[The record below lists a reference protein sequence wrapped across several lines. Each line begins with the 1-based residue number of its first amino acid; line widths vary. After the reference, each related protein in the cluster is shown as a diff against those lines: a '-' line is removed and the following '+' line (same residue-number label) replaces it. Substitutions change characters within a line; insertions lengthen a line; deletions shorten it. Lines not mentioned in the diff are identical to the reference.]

1 MSRVTIHDKF
11 CLINIIFSEELGE
24 MALHS
29 EDTATRTELD
39 AGVIGHNSQFWKLV
53 ESHFNSGFPS
63 DGVDGQKY
71 PDIIHHIHPLFD
83 QHDEV
88 INPGMHGTFKAEKL
102 RSLWKEM
109 QSEYDTVMTKF
120 TKSGNHQSSF
130 MRAAMK
136 ALNND
141 QTSLL
146 SSSSLNDDDEEE
158 DDDLGDDDESG
169 VEAGGWCCFT
179 NSLPIIYLRM
189 WLNER
194 PLLTTFVSRK
204 IPDGIQ
210 LDTMKAEAKKRS
222 ASDRDSTKSD
232 GKKQKKSPSESIA
245 DAFISFVKIK
255 EEEAATHPQNIM
267 DSLGGELKSVLRS
280 QAVKEKIDLLEK
292 QIAVVT
298 RCIEQSQSPAQKVCY
313 TIVLCKLES
322 ELNDLVII

>member
-1 MSRVTIHDKF
+1 
-11 CLINIIFSEELGE
+11 
-24 MALHS
+24 
-29 EDTATRTELD
+29 
-39 AGVIGHNSQFWKLV
+39 
-53 ESHFNSGFPS
+53 
-63 DGVDGQKY
+63 
-71 PDIIHHIHPLFD
+71 
-83 QHDEV
+83 
-88 INPGMHGTFKAEKL
+88 
-102 RSLWKEM
+102 M
-109 QSEYDTVMTKF
+109 QSKYDTVMTKF

-146 SSSSLNDDDEEE
+146 SSSSLNDDDEE
-158 DDDLGDDDESG
+158 DDDVLGDDDEFG

-179 NSLPIIYLRM
+179 NSVPIIYLRM

-194 PLLTTFVSRK
+194 PLLTMFVSQK
-204 IPDGIQ
+204 VPDGIQ

-222 ASDRDSTKSD
+222 ALDRDSTKSD

-255 EEEAATHPQNIM
+255 EEEATAHPQNIM

-292 QIAVVT
+292 QIAVVV
-298 RCIEQSQSPAQKVCY
+298 RRIEQSQSPAQKEHY
-313 TIVLCKLES
+313 TMLFA
-322 ELNDLVII
+322 N